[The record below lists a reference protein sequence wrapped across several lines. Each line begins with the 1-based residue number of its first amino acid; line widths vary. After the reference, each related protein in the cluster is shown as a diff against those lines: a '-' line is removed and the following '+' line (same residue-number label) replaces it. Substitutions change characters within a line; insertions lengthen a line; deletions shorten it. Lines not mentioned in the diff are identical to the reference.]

1 MDTFLRP
8 NSIFDDGKKSSTMCS
23 LARSFASFLPAKKAV
38 KTILFGKAFSSR
50 DKSRFSKCFRS
61 MSERWKWYNRRQKV
75 FNIIFALFERIPK
88 LFGCLDEIATCETYP
103 TIELSQAFGNRTKA
117 RRNWFWYFVFF
128 FGELS
133 LARIRLLCKWKSLL
147 RVFQNDN

>member
-75 FNIIFALFERIPK
+75 FNIIFALFERNPK
-88 LFGCLDEIATCETYP
+88 TVWLSGRDCNMWNLSHNWVISGFRQPHKSSAKLILIFRLFLRG
-103 TIELSQAFGNRTKA
+103 AFSRSHSP
-117 RRNWFWYFVFF
+117 FVQVKI
-128 FGELS
+128 S
-133 LARIRLLCKWKSLL
+133 IKSFPK
-147 RVFQNDN
+147 R